1 MLPPSHVI
9 ANHLFS
15 PAAGSTTAAIQHLA
29 LLVVTVSIFIFFVA
43 ILGICWWQIEK
54 EQKVS
59 ANLHHSMSVYK
70 DAHEAATINALST
83 LSILDNVFSR
93 SGFISR
99 STRAKGPATELATP
113 KQQSKLGKVGS
124 TFSAKVHSRLA
135 TKVYS
140 KVYATKTSSL
150 VKKSNS
156 RPT

>member
-1 MLPPSHVI
+1 M
-9 ANHLFS
+9 
-15 PAAGSTTAAIQHLA
+15 
-29 LLVVTVSIFIFFVA
+29 SIFIFFVA

-93 SGFISR
+93 SFISR
-99 STRAKGPATELATP
+99 STRAKGPATELATI
-113 KQQSKLGKVGS
+113 KQESKLGKVDS
-124 TFSAKVHSRLA
+124 TFSTKVPSRRA

-156 RPT
+156 RPA